1 MIRNILLI
9 IGISIILKLT
19 YLIYA
24 YVLNGNA
31 EVLSINGYIDIIKRN
46 DVGWYERI
54 SSNWY
59 PKLNDIRDLGY
70 SEGANFKQ
78 SEWAFFPFYPG
89 LNRFTCNVL
98 HIPFNISG
106 LLWSLIFSTLT
117 FIGFYWFCELLIK
130 DISKAFYATLI
141 FMIYPFHYYFSMM
154 YTEALFLTF
163 LIYSFIAIYYKKELV
178 LLVLLIPLTL
188 VRPNGIFMVIP
199 LYLFFLESNN
209 SIIDKRIIWSEIIRK
224 KILFRSLIFLTA
236 PICFIIYCMY
246 QHYMTGQYFAFS
258 IAQIGWYKKLTFP
271 LLSFF
276 SSGDFQSQFNSF
288 YTLLIII
295 LSIYCFKRF
304 SLSLN
309 VLIWL
314 SLLVPLCSGSMISMQ
329 RYISIIFPIMI
340 MLGSY
345 FYPLKFKYAVITVFF
360 VLQLFVFTYWLNSHP
375 FSF

>member
-9 IGISIILKLT
+9 IGISIILKLS

-59 PKLNDIRDLGY
+59 PKLSDIRDLGY
-70 SEGANFKQ
+70 SDGANFKQ

-89 LNRFTCNVL
+89 LNRFTCNIL
-98 HIPFNISG
+98 QIPFNISG

-130 DISKAFYATLI
+130 DISKAFYVTLI

-163 LIYSFIAIYYKKELV
+163 LIYSFIAIYYKKEIA

-199 LYLFFLESNN
+199 LYLFFLESNK
-209 SIIDKRIIWSEIIRK
+209 SIINKRIIWSEIIRK

-340 MLGSY
+340 MVGSY
-345 FYPLKFKYAVITVFF
+345 FYSLKFKYAVIAVLF

>member
-1 MIRNILLI
+1 MKRNILII
-9 IGISIILKLT
+9 IGTSIMLKLS
-19 YLIYA
+19 YLMFA
-24 YVLNGNA
+24 YTLNGNA
-31 EVLSINGYIDIIKRN
+31 EIISINGYIDIIKRN

-59 PKLNDIRDLGY
+59 PKISDIRDLGY

-89 LNRFTCNVL
+89 LIRFTSNVL

-199 LYLFFLESNN
+199 LYLFFLETRKG
-209 SIIDKRIIWSEIIRK
+209 IIYRRIIWQTLITKEIMIRS
-224 KILFRSLIFLTA
+224 FIFLMA
-236 PICFIIYCMY
+236 PICFILYCLY
-246 QHYMTGQYFAFS
+246 QNYMTGQYFAFS

-276 SSGDFQSQFNSF
+276 RSGDFQSQFNSM
-288 YTLLIII
+288 YTLVVCII
-295 LSIYCFKRF
+295 SIFSFKKI

-314 SLLVPLCSGSMISMQ
+314 SLLIPLSSGSMISMQ
-329 RYISIIFPIMI
+329 RYISVIFPITI
-340 MLGSY
+340 LVSSY
-345 FYPLKFKYAVITVFF
+345 FYQFKFKYAVVAILFA
-360 VLQLFVFTYWLNSHP
+360 LHLFVFSYWLNSNP
-375 FSF
+375 FSY